1 MCARRATPSVPRMKH
16 LARCCA
22 GAFRGAG
29 TACADAHGRGMRTW
43 SGPGSTRE
51 RVAGMIAAGW
61 SGPEAGYDTSEIRL
75 VIEERA
81 QRER

>member
-16 LARCCA
+16 LARCRPRA
-22 GAFRGAG
+22 LRGAG
-29 TACADAHGRGMRTW
+29 IACADAPGRGMRTW
-43 SGPGSTRE
+43 SSAGSTRE
-51 RVAGMIAAGW
+51 CVARMIAAAW
-61 SGPEAGYDTSEIRL
+61 SGPEAGYDTSETRL